1 MSQKFLTTKQL
12 PETERPYEKCEQ
24 LGVQSLTNAELLAAI
39 LQSGTQKIR
48 SLEVAYHLL
57 KGGDDDRPLH
67 SLQNLSLAE
76 LRKFKGIGRVK
87 AIQIQCVCELS
98 RRMSRTEAKERM
110 SMNAPD
116 TIAAYYMETMRYYQQ
131 EHLMLLMLNT
141 KNKLIRDKVVFKGT
155 VNAALIEPREI
166 FIEAMRHN
174 AVNIII
180 VHNHPSG
187 DPTPSKEDILIT
199 KRIYDAGKLVG
210 IPLLDHIIIGGRHFE
225 SLHMNGII

>member
-1 MSQKFLTTKQL
+1 M
-12 PETERPYEKCEQ
+12 
-24 LGVQSLTNAELLAAI
+24 
-39 LQSGTQKIR
+39 
-48 SLEVAYHLL
+48 EVAYHLL
-57 KGGDDDRPLH
+57 KGEDDDRALY

-76 LRKFKGIGRVK
+76 LRRFKGIGRVK

-98 RRMSRTEAKERM
+98 RRMAMTEAKERM
-110 SMNAPD
+110 SMNHPD
-116 TIAAYYMETMRYYQQ
+116 TVAAYYMESMRYFQQ

-141 KNKLIRDKVVFKGT
+141 KNKLIRDKVVYKGT

-199 KRIYDAGKLVG
+199 KRIYEAGKLVG
-210 IPLLDHIIIGGRHFE
+210 IPLLDHIIIGGRRFE
-225 SLHMNGII
+225 SLHLNGII